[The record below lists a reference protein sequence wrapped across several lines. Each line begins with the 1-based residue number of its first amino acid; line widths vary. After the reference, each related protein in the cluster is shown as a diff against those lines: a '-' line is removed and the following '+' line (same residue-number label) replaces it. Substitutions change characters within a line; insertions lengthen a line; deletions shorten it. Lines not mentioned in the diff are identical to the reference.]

1 MRNILC
7 NRLIKFSSNR
17 VFYSDVITVL
27 SNPRVGPLA
36 IIKISLVLLS
46 ACPDELISAP
56 KIMTFLPKSKFVI
69 EKIEQESN
77 PIPYTE

>member
-1 MRNILC
+1 MRNFLC
-7 NRLIKFSSNR
+7 DPLIKFS
-17 VFYSDVITVL
+17 FDVITVL

-46 ACPDELISAP
+46 ACSDELISAP

-69 EKIEQESN
+69 AKIEQESN